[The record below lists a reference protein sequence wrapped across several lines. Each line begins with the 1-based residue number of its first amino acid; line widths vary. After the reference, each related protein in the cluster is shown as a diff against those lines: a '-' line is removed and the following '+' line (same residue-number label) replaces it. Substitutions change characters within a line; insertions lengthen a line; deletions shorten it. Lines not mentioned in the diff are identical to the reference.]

1 MSKPHPIIGLYEDNE
16 DAAKVIAL
24 LVEKGYTEEEIYVLA
39 EDPEYFGD
47 AIEEAKAL
55 VERGLSETEVD
66 DYMKHLKVGDVLVL
80 VDSDNEHY
88 SETLDI
94 VNQVAEQAP
103 RRCHC
108 EKQGRKNMERVVGF
122 FGQRLFNKDIPKE
135 RTTSVNERGETIC
148 DLCQGIVSPEDQ
160 ARDADRIVRDYMGQP
175 LFRKSTSDEPE

>member
-1 MSKPHPIIGLYEDNE
+1 MSKHEPIIGLYEDNE

-24 LVEKGYTEEEIYVLA
+24 LVEQGYSEEEIYVLA

-55 VERGLSETEVD
+55 VERGVAESEVD
-66 DYMKHLKVGDVLVL
+66 NYMQHLKVGDVLVL
-80 VDSDNEHY
+80 VDSDSEHY

-94 VNQVAEQAP
+94 VRQVSEQAP
-103 RRCHC
+103 KRCHC
-108 EKQGRKNMERVVGF
+108 EKKGRSNVERVVGY
-122 FGQRLFNKDIPKE
+122 FGQRLFNKEIPKE

-160 ARDADRIVRDYMGQP
+160 RRDADRIVRDYMGQP
-175 LFRKSTSDEPE
+175 LFRKSRTDEPE